1 MIDVIKYCEAAEH
14 IKEEFG
20 LEKSLKYLI
29 GEKFHSCLK
38 QLKWSLSSAKETEEK
53 LKRDKNFPERT
64 KQDLEENLEYEK
76 KLIAGLMRD
85 RDLFVSKIRE
95 IYQPYE
101 IKDFLD
107 NIMAFGSAEQFLTEE
122 KYREWLG
129 KGILQKNVV
138 DEAEDV
144 LILEE
149 MKQLLL

>member
-1 MIDVIKYCEAAEH
+1 
-14 IKEEFG
+14 
-20 LEKSLKYLI
+20 
-29 GEKFHSCLK
+29 
-38 QLKWSLSSAKETEEK
+38 
-53 LKRDKNFPERT
+53 
-64 KQDLEENLEYEK
+64 
-76 KLIAGLMRD
+76 MRD

-122 KYREWLG
+122 EYREWLG